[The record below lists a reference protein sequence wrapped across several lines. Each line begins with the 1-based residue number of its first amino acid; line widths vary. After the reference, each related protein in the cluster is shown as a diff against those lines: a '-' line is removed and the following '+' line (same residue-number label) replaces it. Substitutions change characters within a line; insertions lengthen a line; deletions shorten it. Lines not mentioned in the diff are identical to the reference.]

1 MDIADHIR
9 RDPEE
14 GARRL
19 VSELG
24 PGLYGVALRLV
35 GDDRAAADDLYMR
48 ALECAF
54 AKIVQYRGDG
64 LFLWLRAILVNIRRM
79 DLRRRGRDLP
89 VPDDEIDLDALPG
102 ESPEPFSAL
111 LARSDADAVRAA
123 VARLPLPYRRAVL
136 LRYWRDLAV
145 PEVAAA
151 LALPAN
157 PVKTHL
163 ARARALLRAD
173 LAPILGKE
181 PSP

>member
-24 PGLYGVALRLV
+24 PSLYGVALRLV

-79 DLRRRGRDLP
+79 EETKGQLIIDYYSVEELEQLAEKLDRG
-89 VPDDEIDLDALPG
+89 
-102 ESPEPFSAL
+102 
-111 LARSDADAVRAA
+111 
-123 VARLPLPYRRAVL
+123 
-136 LRYWRDLAV
+136 
-145 PEVAAA
+145 
-151 LALPAN
+151 
-157 PVKTHL
+157 
-163 ARARALLRAD
+163 
-173 LAPILGKE
+173 
-181 PSP
+181 

>member
-1 MDIADHIR
+1 MDIAEHIR

-14 GARRL
+14 GARQL

-24 PGLYGVALRLV
+24 PGLYGVALRLAD
-35 GDDRAAADDLYMR
+35 GDRAAADDLYMR

-54 AKIVQYRGDG
+54 EKIVQYRGGG
-64 LFLWLRAILVNIRRM
+64 LLPWLRAILVNIRRM
-79 DLRRRGRDLP
+79 DLRRQGRDLP
-89 VPDDEIDLDALPG
+89 IPDAEIDLDSRPG

-123 VARLPLPYRRAVL
+123 VGRLPAPYRRAVL

-145 PEVAAA
+145 PEVAAV
-151 LALPAN
+151 LALPTGT
-157 PVKTHL
+157 VKTHL
-163 ARARALLRAD
+163 ARARALLRAE

-181 PSP
+181 PQP

>member
-79 DLRRRGRDLP
+79 DLRRKGANALVFDGEIPETEDLS
-89 VPDDEIDLDALPG
+89 PDPCEALAAKADA
-102 ESPEPFSAL
+102 A
-111 LARSDADAVRAA
+111 AVRAA
-123 VARLPLPYRRAVL
+123 VDRLAEPLRTVVT
-136 LRYWRDLAV
+136 LRYFEDFDIAEIAEILSI
-145 PEVAAA
+145 P
-151 LALPAN
+151 LGT
-157 PVKTHL
+157 VKFRLH
-163 ARARALLRAD
+163 RARKELAEALTQTIRDETA
-173 LAPILGKE
+173 
-181 PSP
+181 SN